1 MKAEWRQVA
10 DNALACASSI
20 RLPMNLDLRLVL
32 CDVLAALARRDR
44 RHVILIGGAGSLGKS
59 TFSKCLGH
67 SIADAAGLAT
77 SVLDL
82 DCYLAPRAVREAKDP
97 VVTGYN
103 PAGYDL
109 QQAAADINSLLH
121 GTPIEVSPYEKVT
134 SRKGPVVSV
143 EPAPIVIVEG
153 VMALLDPILPLGT
166 VRLFFDASHE
176 VLYRNRRARE
186 EGLGFDLQRIEQKF
200 IGLMEDYALHVV
212 PQKAAAQIVVDVG
225 LEYQFLSIA
234 FRSAV

>member
-1 MKAEWRQVA
+1 M
-10 DNALACASSI
+10 S
-20 RLPMNLDLRLVL
+20 LDLRLVL
-32 CDVLAALARRDR
+32 CDALDGLARRDS

-59 TFSKCLGH
+59 TFAKYLRH
-67 SIADAAGLAT
+67 SIADATGLAT

-82 DCYLAPRAVREAKDP
+82 DCYLAPRAVREAKNP
-97 VVTGYN
+97 IVTGYD

-109 QQAAADINSLLH
+109 QQAATDIDSLLH
-121 GTPIEVSPYEKVT
+121 GTPIIVSPYEKVT
-134 SRKGPVVSV
+134 SRKGPAVSI

-153 VMALLDPILPLGT
+153 VMALFNPILPFGT

-186 EGLGFDLQRIEQKF
+186 EGLGFDLQRIERKF

-212 PQKAAAQIVVDVG
+212 PQKAAAQIVVDIG

-234 FRSAV
+234 FRSTV